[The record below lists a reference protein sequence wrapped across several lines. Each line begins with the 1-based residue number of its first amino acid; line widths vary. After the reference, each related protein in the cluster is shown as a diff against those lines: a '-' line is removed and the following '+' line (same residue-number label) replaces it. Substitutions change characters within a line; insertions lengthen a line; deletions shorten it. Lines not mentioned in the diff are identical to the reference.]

1 MFLLP
6 GGVPIL
12 LNIRS
17 CTVVQDC
24 IDQICGHLGI
34 HDSLEQHEFSI
45 YYVVE
50 AEKAARPLDRAEYIF
65 DVITELTKLNNE
77 YYLIFKRVLWHY
89 PLRLELDSYI
99 DMIYNQV
106 LPDFVEGLV
115 LVVHGGKLSHTMNV
129 GIFFFKS

>member
-24 IDQICGHLGI
+24 IEQICGHLGI
-34 HDSLEQHEFSI
+34 QNVLEQYEFAI

-50 AEKAARPLDRAEYIF
+50 AEKTARPLNRGEYIF

-77 YYLIFKRVLWHY
+77 FYLIFKRILWY
-89 PLRLELDSYI
+89 FPLHFDADSFI
-99 DMIYNQV
+99 DMMYNQI
-106 LPDFVEGLV
+106 LPDYVEGLV
-115 LVVHGGKLSHTMNV
+115 ISINNNKISNHLNV
-129 GIFFFKS
+129 IYIFC